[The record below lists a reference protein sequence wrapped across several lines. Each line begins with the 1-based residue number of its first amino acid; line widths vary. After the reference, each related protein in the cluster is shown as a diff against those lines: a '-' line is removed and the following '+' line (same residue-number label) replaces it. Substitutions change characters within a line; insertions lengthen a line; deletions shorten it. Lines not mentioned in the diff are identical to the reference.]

1 MVSGITGRNQ
11 MKAELVNLG
20 YSMKYID
27 DWQPKTTLYWH
38 RETYSDEGNITDAI
52 GTSVSNVPGNPDYVL
67 RKAKI
72 GLFPW
77 VPGEDCKC
85 KWCSVSKTQVVV
97 ETVEERGEPVLSEA
111 VEDKGAREDEVK
123 RRFESAVGKRH
134 R

>member
-52 GTSVSNVPGNPDYVL
+52 GTSVSDVPGNPDYVL

-77 VPGEDCKC
+77 MPNDSCTCRWCAQRDPVPQPVAQPAE
-85 KWCSVSKTQVVV
+85 QVAEKVV
-97 ETVEERGEPVLSEA
+97 EEDISPRRG
-111 VEDKGAREDEVK
+111 
-123 RRFESAVGKRH
+123 RRRTGPWFQQS
-134 R
+134 